1 MLDSNYYQQSED
13 SNQGRLG
20 GKIKHCLCAVASL
33 SQSLHKLLMM
43 MVVDNSRNVNA
54 NYLVI
59 ESIGHLSRA
68 AIENSSL
75 LDLDSI
81 FSSHNK
87 FAPVN

>member
-1 MLDSNYYQQSED
+1 MLDSNSED
-13 SNQGRLG
+13 SNLGRLG

-43 MVVDNSRNVNA
+43 IVDNSRNVNA

-68 AIENSSL
+68 AIENCSF

-81 FSSHNK
+81 F
-87 FAPVN
+87 FLTE

>member
-1 MLDSNYYQQSED
+1 MML
-13 SNQGRLG
+13 
-20 GKIKHCLCAVASL
+20 
-33 SQSLHKLLMM
+33 
-43 MVVDNSRNVNA
+43 VDNSRNVNA